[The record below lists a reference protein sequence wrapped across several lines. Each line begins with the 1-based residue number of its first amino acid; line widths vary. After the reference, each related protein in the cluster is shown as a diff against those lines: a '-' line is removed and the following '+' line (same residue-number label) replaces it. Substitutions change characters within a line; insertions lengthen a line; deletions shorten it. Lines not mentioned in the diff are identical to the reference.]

1 MSRAFADLG
10 GTSRQSLAASRAALD
25 AALKGKSE
33 SEVAKFAAELFTALS
48 ALDASAPLRRA
59 LTDASREAKDKAKL
73 VTDLFA
79 KSAGSVAPLVGELAG
94 LKWSKPGDFANA
106 IEQLAIETEASS
118 ANLAGE
124 LDRLEEELFAFSKIV
139 ASDNE
144 LRQALSSG
152 KYSSEG
158 KRVLV
163 AKLFGGKVA
172 APTGRMLGHLVS
184 GFRGRNFEGTV
195 AFYIKATAARR
206 DRVIA
211 NVKSA
216 IALTDSQKDKLA
228 ATLAAKIG
236 QPVRLNVEIDSTVL
250 GGISIRFAD
259 ELIDA
264 TIVNRLAEASRA
276 LAG

>member
-1 MSRAFADLG
+1 MTRAIADLG
-10 GTSRQSLAASRAALD
+10 GTSRQSLATARAALY
-25 AALKGKSE
+25 AALKGKNE
-33 SEVAKFAAELFTALS
+33 SAAAKFAAELFTALA

-59 LTDASREAKDKAKL
+59 LTDASRDAKDKVKL
-73 VTDLFA
+73 VNDLFA
-79 KSAGSVAPLVGELAG
+79 KGAGSTLALLGELAS
-94 LKWSKPGDFANA
+94 LKWSRPSDLANA
-106 IEQLAIETEASS
+106 VEQLAIEAEATS
-118 ANLAGE
+118 ANISGE
-124 LDRLEEELFAFSKIV
+124 LDRLEEELFGFSRVV
-139 ASDNE
+139 ATENE
-144 LRQALSSG
+144 LLQSLSSN
-152 KYSSEG
+152 KYSAEG

-163 AKLFGGKVA
+163 AKLFGGKVSPA
-172 APTGRMLGHLVS
+172 TSRMLGHLVS
-184 GFRGRNFEGTV
+184 GLRGRNLEGTI

-206 DRVIA
+206 ARMIA

-216 IALTDSQKDKLA
+216 IALTDSQKEKLA

-236 QPVRLNVEIDSTVL
+236 QPVRLNVEIDPTVI

>member
-1 MSRAFADLG
+1 MSRVLADLG
-10 GTSRQSLAASRAALD
+10 GTSRQALAASRTALD

-59 LTDASREAKDKAKL
+59 LTDASRKAEDKAKL
-73 VTDLFA
+73 VTELFA
-79 KSAGSVAPLVGELAG
+79 KSASSVAPLVGELVG

-118 ANLAGE
+118 ANLSGE

-144 LRQALSSG
+144 LRQALSSS

-163 AKLFGGKVA
+163 AKLFGGKVSA
-172 APTGRMLGHLVS
+172 STGRMLGHLVS

-211 NVKSA
+211 TVKSA
-216 IALTDSQKDKLA
+216 IKLTDSQKEKLA

-236 QPVRLNVEIDSTVL
+236 QPVRLNVEIDHTVI

>member
-1 MSRAFADLG
+1 MTRAIADLG
-10 GTSRQSLAASRAALD
+10 GTSRQSLAAARAALD
-25 AALKGKSE
+25 AALKGKNE
-33 SEVAKFAAELFTALS
+33 AEAAKFAAELFTVLS

-59 LTDASREAKDKAKL
+59 LTDGSRDAKDKVQLAN
-73 VTDLFA
+73 DLFA
-79 KSAGSVAPLVGELAG
+79 KSASAALSLLGEIVA
-94 LKWSKPGDFANA
+94 LKWTKPSDLGNA
-106 IEQLAIETEASS
+106 FEQLAIEAEATS
-118 ANLAGE
+118 ANFSGD
-124 LDRLEEELFAFSKIV
+124 LDRLEEELFSFSRVV
-139 ASDNE
+139 AAENE
-144 LRQALSSG
+144 LLQALSSN
-152 KYSSEG
+152 KYSAEG

-163 AKLFGGKVA
+163 AKLFGGKVSPA
-172 APTGRMLGHLVS
+172 TSRMLGHLVS
-184 GFRGRNFEGTV
+184 GLRGRNLEGTI

-206 DRVIA
+206 ARMIA

-216 IALTDSQKDKLA
+216 IALTETQKEKLA

-236 QPVRLNVEIDSTVL
+236 QPVRLNVEIDPTVI